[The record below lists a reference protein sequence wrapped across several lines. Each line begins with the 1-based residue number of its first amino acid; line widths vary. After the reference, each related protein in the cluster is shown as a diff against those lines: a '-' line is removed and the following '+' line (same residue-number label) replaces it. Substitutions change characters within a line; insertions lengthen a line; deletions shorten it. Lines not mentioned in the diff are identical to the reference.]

1 MLCVSIST
9 AATGITLHSKK
20 ADVFSDEILR
30 APEEMKI
37 IKETVDKYVNMDEY
51 LYEKQSTN
59 EDPQI
64 EPLPIL
70 GGDEVFGLWINIK
83 YNGEEYSKKVSIT
96 PQGIRGK
103 LTDPLY
109 RTPIK
114 FDVDA
119 DSDYDME
126 TGFGFFRYGIDEY
139 LEDGSV
145 KNHGAWATAFDFRQ
159 IGNWLDDQYGELEV
173 WQEFHVNLA
182 AIKNSGNNQQ
192 VFSSTQTTIVQQKT
206 MINSLFLRLI
216 TIINQHRSQAGFAP
230 LSTPFGNIVINGES
244 EPTNPPAP
252 LPASEDYFVTRVG
265 YRSREGEKIPIQFE
279 KTFSV
284 DRNGIFRPAIFQHE
298 MNPHD
303 VIGTAGMDVLFAFQ
317 AFQQG
322 MNDPAYDIEFCVN
335 FDPSCY
341 VITQLT
347 PLSGKAFFYY
357 HNLGTEDQLDIT
369 FSSNLLKGGS
379 TSEEENSTFSL
390 TLSLDD
396 AGGIAGPGKYMAFDL
411 HILGDGSPLGGHFSY
426 WSSHRFDAAVT
437 ASSPWFKEKIEVKGI
452 PKKAVFSWGVDADIT
467 IVQGEMVDASLEGFV
482 DLSMSGVLDAV
493 TIYYPKVDDE
503 VPDVTCFE
511 VDNIPSS
518 RELRAGASL
527 LIDNSSMLKVDIGG
541 FVSHSMSSQLG
552 NITFY
557 WPKADPYNDS
567 DSVMVYVPARSFS
580 QNGRTEAGATL
591 YVDSDTDKFW
601 TNDQNY
607 FKAKVERTASS
618 NFGRI
623 NFYLPNI
630 DIPILEVYNVP
641 GDALGRGQFWWN
653 RLEADIYANRQSSG
667 GEKDPIKLNIP
678 FGDLLVS
685 NELRIGNG
693 HFDLGCKIAEDGYF
707 NLDTSNDV
715 LNNSFEVS
723 NSATQHAFKLD
734 AGTISAEEFEADW
747 VLDTSGSQAQIDD
760 LAVSGKISAFRNFG
774 VDIEYDGDLIDFDG
788 DWSMGETGAFEID
801 YSQNDPIHFEFSL
814 DDFSE
819 DINLSGHVDLNND
832 LHFDISWK
840 WKQGEEGD
848 PAYFKINENTN
859 NPNLEE
865 INLKFTYKDDWGAN
879 VTLNGVGMYVCIEW
893 AWYNNHLY
901 TWPVINVYGTLDF
914 WVKLSWLT
922 NYEWYEVV

>member
-357 HNLGTEDQLDIT
+357 HNLGT
-369 FSSNLLKGGS
+369 
-379 TSEEENSTFSL
+379 
-390 TLSLDD
+390 
-396 AGGIAGPGKYMAFDL
+396 
-411 HILGDGSPLGGHFSY
+411 
-426 WSSHRFDAAVT
+426 
-437 ASSPWFKEKIEVKGI
+437 
-452 PKKAVFSWGVDADIT
+452 
-467 IVQGEMVDASLEGFV
+467 
-482 DLSMSGVLDAV
+482 
-493 TIYYPKVDDE
+493 
-503 VPDVTCFE
+503 
-511 VDNIPSS
+511 
-518 RELRAGASL
+518 
-527 LIDNSSMLKVDIGG
+527 
-541 FVSHSMSSQLG
+541 
-552 NITFY
+552 
-557 WPKADPYNDS
+557 
-567 DSVMVYVPARSFS
+567 
-580 QNGRTEAGATL
+580 
-591 YVDSDTDKFW
+591 
-601 TNDQNY
+601 
-607 FKAKVERTASS
+607 
-618 NFGRI
+618 
-623 NFYLPNI
+623 
-630 DIPILEVYNVP
+630 
-641 GDALGRGQFWWN
+641 
-653 RLEADIYANRQSSG
+653 
-667 GEKDPIKLNIP
+667 
-678 FGDLLVS
+678 
-685 NELRIGNG
+685 
-693 HFDLGCKIAEDGYF
+693 
-707 NLDTSNDV
+707 
-715 LNNSFEVS
+715 
-723 NSATQHAFKLD
+723 
-734 AGTISAEEFEADW
+734 
-747 VLDTSGSQAQIDD
+747 
-760 LAVSGKISAFRNFG
+760 
-774 VDIEYDGDLIDFDG
+774 
-788 DWSMGETGAFEID
+788 
-801 YSQNDPIHFEFSL
+801 
-814 DDFSE
+814 
-819 DINLSGHVDLNND
+819 
-832 LHFDISWK
+832 
-840 WKQGEEGD
+840 
-848 PAYFKINENTN
+848 
-859 NPNLEE
+859 
-865 INLKFTYKDDWGAN
+865 
-879 VTLNGVGMYVCIEW
+879 
-893 AWYNNHLY
+893 
-901 TWPVINVYGTLDF
+901 
-914 WVKLSWLT
+914 
-922 NYEWYEVV
+922 